1 MNYPFKEEYQYYKLY
16 KPYNVL
22 SQFTPDHPGQVCL
35 KDIIQVDKN
44 IYPVGRLDKDSEG
57 LLILTNDPGLNSWL
71 LNPRS
76 DKSKIYS
83 VQLEGDITEKAIS
96 NLLNGINIRIKGKDH
111 FVKAKKAY
119 KLEIEPHLPERNPP
133 IRYRAN
139 IPTSW
144 CAIEISE
151 GKNRQVRRMFAKVDF
166 PVLRLVR
173 TQIEDITIEGMDSGK
188 IESIS

>member
-1 MNYPFKEEYQYYKLY
+1 MDYPFKKEYQYYKFY

-35 KDIIQVDKN
+35 KDIIEVDKD

-57 LLILTNDPGLNSWL
+57 LLILSNDPGLNSWL
-71 LNPRS
+71 LNPNS
-76 DKSKIYS
+76 DKSKVYW
-83 VQLEGDITEKAIS
+83 VQLEGDITNEAILS
-96 NLLNGINIRIKGKDH
+96 LKDGVEIRVKGKLH
-111 FVKAKKAY
+111 FVKAKKVY
-119 KLEIEPHLPERNPP
+119 KLTKEPHLPERIPP

-144 CAIEISE
+144 CGIEINE

-173 TQIEDITIEGMDSGK
+173 AEIEDISIENMSVGDLA
-188 IESIS
+188 SIH